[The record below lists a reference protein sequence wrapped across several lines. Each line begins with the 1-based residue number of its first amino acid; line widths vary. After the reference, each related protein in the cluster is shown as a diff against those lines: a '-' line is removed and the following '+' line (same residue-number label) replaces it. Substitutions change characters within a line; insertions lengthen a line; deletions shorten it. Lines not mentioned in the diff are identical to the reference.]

1 MSIKR
6 KIFFCFF
13 VVFYLAIIT
22 IALIHFH
29 PNMTYDDLCP
39 LCNLST
45 ILFTIILGSAF
56 FFIQIKLCF
65 IIKSE
70 ALKKTQKTLIYFLLL
85 PRPPPVL
92 I

>member
-13 VVFYLAIIT
+13 TLFYLVIIT
-22 IALIHFH
+22 IALIHIH
-29 PNMTYDDLCP
+29 PNMTFDDLCP

-45 ILFTIILGSAF
+45 ILFTIILGSALF
-56 FFIQIKLCF
+56 FFQTKLCL
-65 IIKSE
+65 ILKSE
-70 ALKKTQKTLIYFLLL
+70 SLKKTQKTLIYFLLL